1 MTDVRF
7 DQVSVHYPGQHGPVL
22 DRVSLSLAPGELVA
36 VIGASGCGKTTLLN
50 LVAGFQTPSAG
61 RVSVAGR
68 PVAGPGA
75 DRGVVFQDDALFPWL
90 DALDN
95 AAFAARMQGVARS
108 ERDARA
114 RAVLAQV
121 GLGGA
126 EHRRV
131 WEMSGG
137 MRQRLGLARALVAD
151 PAILLLDEPFA
162 ALDALTRETVQELLL
177 TLWGR
182 TAKTVLLVTHDIEE
196 ALFLATR
203 VVVMAPRPGRI
214 VDVIEAGFGRRF
226 LAGEATRALK
236 SEPAFIALREQ
247 VLAGVFAREQAA

>member
-7 DQVSVHYPGQHGPVL
+7 EQVSVRYPGQDGAVL
-22 DRVSLSLAPGELVA
+22 DRLSLGIAPGELVA

-50 LVAGFQTPSAG
+50 LVAGFQPPAGG
-61 RVSVAGR
+61 RVLVGGKA
-68 PVAGPGA
+68 VAGPGA

-90 DALDN
+90 DTLGN
-95 AAFAARMQGVARS
+95 AAFAARMQGIG
-108 ERDARA
+108 RDRREARA

-121 GLGGA
+121 GLDGA
-126 EHRRV
+126 EHRRI
-131 WEMSGG
+131 WELSGG
-137 MRQRLGLARALVAD
+137 MRQRLGLARALVGD

-162 ALDALTRETVQELLL
+162 ALDALTRETVQELVL

-182 TAKTVLLVTHDIEE
+182 TGKTVLLVTHDIEE

-226 LAGEATRALK
+226 LAGEGTRALK
-236 SEPAFIALREQ
+236 SEPGFIALREQ
-247 VLAGVFAREQAA
+247 ILAGVFARAAA